1 MNSNKE
7 VVMENFLPSLL
18 LELLTISITF
28 SVILMAVIQKLKSF
42 NCINKPCQIMILN
55 IVLSFIIGIPFGIT
69 FYNINWIQGMW
80 VALFSFVG
88 ASSIYEALKKQ
99 NIINYHPSSNN
110 ISISKNNEIKRT
122 K

>member
-1 MNSNKE
+1 
-7 VVMENFLPSLL
+7 MENFLPSLL

-42 NCINKPCQIMILN
+42 NCIIKSCHIMLLN
-55 IVLSFIIGIPFGIT
+55 IGLSFIIGIPFGII
-69 FYNINWIQGMW
+69 FYDITWIEGMW

-99 NIINYHPSSNN
+99 NVINYHPSSGN
-110 ISISKNNEIKRT
+110 ISISKHNEIKRT